1 MPTKNLIEK
10 LPVEILEII
19 FLQLSSLIDIQHCYK
34 TCKKW
39 EQIIEN
45 MFADKGDKFYHILNP
60 ELPYIFLQIYV
71 IFSP

>member
-19 FLQLSSLIDIQHCYK
+19 FHQLLSLIDIQHCYK

-45 MFADKGDKFYHILNP
+45 MFADKGGTF
-60 ELPYIFLQIYV
+60 
-71 IFSP
+71 